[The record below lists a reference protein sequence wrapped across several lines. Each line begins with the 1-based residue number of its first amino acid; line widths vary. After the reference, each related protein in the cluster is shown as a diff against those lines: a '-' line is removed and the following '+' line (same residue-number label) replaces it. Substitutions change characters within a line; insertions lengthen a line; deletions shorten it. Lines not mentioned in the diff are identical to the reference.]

1 MGIPIKKTIPQGFIY
16 VVRVGDNYKIG
27 KTINMRNRLGEYTR
41 LYEEPKVLICEKVY
55 NYSTVEVELHK
66 KYKDKQLRGEWFSL
80 TASDI
85 KNIKAFLKKKATEIP
100 TDTKVKA
107 NNAPFVDFDN
117 CTFVKVKLNNA
128 ISSFPNETE
137 LVKALKDDLKTFYAL
152 TVMKHFLLKD
162 RNILVK
168 NIVKDGKEQTVK
180 FTAIDL
186 QEALGYKTRQAASKH
201 IMKLKS
207 LNIVKGIK
215 TKDFGYVFAINPNY
229 YMNGTSV
236 PKEISELFNEGN

>member
-1 MGIPIKKTIPQGFIY
+1 MKKVTKY
-16 VVRVGDNYKIG
+16 
-27 KTINMRNRLGEYTR
+27 INDTHKPVP
-41 LYEEPKVLICEKVY
+41 LYEGADGEKLFDVPP
-55 NYSTVEVELHK
+55 NGGMAKIFTEAQIRS
-66 KYKDKQLRGEWFSL
+66 Q
-80 TASDI
+80 TAYASRVQYDWKFI
-85 KNIKAFLKKKATEIP
+85 KCMENEQEIII
-100 TDTKVKA
+100 
-107 NNAPFVDFDN
+107 
-117 CTFVKVKLNNA
+117 L
-128 ISSFPNETE
+128 
-137 LVKALKDDLKTFYAL
+137 LKDDLKTFYAL

-168 NIVKDGKEQTVK
+168 SIVKDGKEQTVK

-236 PKEISELFNEGN
+236 PKEISELFNEEN